1 MAWIR
6 LRSRVRSRTSATRC
20 RSSARSCRTG
30 GGAIHA
36 SGSKSARSNWAKIA
50 ASTLSFFS
58 LAEAIA
64 LHRDGCTRCGSN
76 P

>member
-6 LRSRVRSRTSATRC
+6 LRSRVRNHTSCHPVPQQRPQLAHR
-20 RSSARSCRTG
+20 

-36 SGSKSARSNWAKIA
+36 SGSRSARSSCAKIA

-58 LAEAIA
+58 RAEAIA
-64 LHRDGCTRCGSN
+64 LHRSAWTRCGAN